1 MSLLARVAK
10 WQTRWLQ
17 VPVFE
22 RTWGFKS
29 PLAHHLNVPHTL
41 EEMDFSGDSRSSEAL
56 HGHSGIRRLAFFLFV
71 ATIPAIW
78 FYLLGARSI
87 EPINGQDGYA
97 YIGIVARTQDFL
109 YRFPNSY
116 FGFRFGYILPSMLFR
131 SLFGF
136 ELGHHLLRFVL
147 LAITAH
153 LMRIRGQLN
162 TVAAIVVISL
172 FSISPIV
179 LVSTFNTYTMSVG
192 ALVFFI
198 GLLVLTTF
206 DSVRN
211 SPLLR
216 TMVGGAILAVAWNS
230 HLQLLAPAVVVTAI
244 VIIDNAVHQKID
256 FQKYIFKHAFA
267 AIMGAVLVC
276 LTGSVI
282 YGIKY
287 GLWDLWTPGL
297 KFASKEP
304 AKIFET
310 RGFEWIAWRQ
320 YVLLVPVSVS
330 LGIASWMTEENLIIR
345 RTLRQLTLA
354 TAGIFAVYAFYQWIL
369 KGISLEIFF
378 HSSGLFVVT
387 VGLLT
392 FSIGCVLRRNTNIA
406 IQGIA
411 FVCVSLAMY
420 AMSANFDGYFPALLT
435 VVAITL
441 VVVLWAGFYMKQLLS
456 ISAILALAV
465 ASWVT
470 VSSPHDFPASA
481 GGYRTD
487 PLYDMALFSYDRS
500 SLNRGSVVDQISQDI
515 PGYPS
520 AKGDL
525 LVWFNPSSPIDQLS
539 APFLWYKS
547 SLQDE
552 LDPALPTVTPTVS
565 RKIQSAN
572 SKYIVIIGKD
582 LAEVTTASKAIRDLA
597 PYEERWK
604 KKTNKSGFEAVIA
617 FLERQD

>member
-1 MSLLARVAK
+1 V
-10 WQTRWLQ
+10 
-17 VPVFE
+17 
-22 RTWGFKS
+22 
-29 PLAHHLNVPHTL
+29 
-41 EEMDFSGDSRSSEAL
+41 
-56 HGHSGIRRLAFFLFV
+56 IRRTIALVVV
-71 ATIPAIW
+71 ATVPMFW

-116 FGFRFGYILPSMLFR
+116 FGFRFGYILPSTLFR

-136 ELGHHLLRFVL
+136 ELGHHLLRFAL
-147 LAITAH
+147 LATIAQ
-153 LMRIRGQLN
+153 LMRFRGQLN
-162 TVAAIVVISL
+162 TIAAVVAISL

-192 ALVFFI
+192 ALVFYI
-198 GLLVLTTF
+198 GLLVLTTL

-216 TMVGGAILAVAWNS
+216 TMMSGAILAVAWNS
-230 HLQLLAPAVVVTAI
+230 HLQLLAPAVVVIAI
-244 VIIDNAVHQKID
+244 VTIDNAVHQKLN
-256 FQKYIFKHAFA
+256 FSKYIIKHAGA
-267 AIMGAVLVC
+267 AIMGTVLVC

-304 AKIFET
+304 EKIFET
-310 RGFEWIAWRQ
+310 RGFEWITWRQ
-320 YVLLVPVSVS
+320 YVLLVPVSAS
-330 LGIASWMTEENLIIR
+330 LGIAAWVTEENLIIR
-345 RTLRQLTLA
+345 RALRQLTLA
-354 TAGIFAVYAFYQWIL
+354 VVGIFSVYAFYQWIL

-392 FSIGCVLRRNTNIA
+392 LSIGCILRRNRNIA

-411 FVCVSLAMY
+411 FVSVSLAMY
-420 AMSANFDGYFPALLT
+420 AISANFDGYFPALLT
-435 VVAITL
+435 VVTL
-441 VVVLWAGFYMKQLLS
+441 TIGFILCASFYTKQLLS
-456 ISAILALAV
+456 ISAMLALAV

-487 PLYDMALFSYDRS
+487 PLYDMALFSYDRG
-500 SLNRGSVVDQISQDI
+500 SLNRASVVDQISQTI
-515 PGYPS
+515 PGFPS
-520 AKGDL
+520 IHGDL
-525 LVWFNPSSPIDQLS
+525 LVWFNPTSPIDQLS

-552 LDPALPTVTPTVS
+552 HDPALPTVTPTIS
-565 RKIQSAN
+565 RKIHSVN

-582 LAEVTTASKAIRDLA
+582 LVEVTAASKAIRDVA

-604 KKTNKSGFEAVIA
+604 KKISKSDFESVTA
-617 FLERQD
+617 FLQRQD